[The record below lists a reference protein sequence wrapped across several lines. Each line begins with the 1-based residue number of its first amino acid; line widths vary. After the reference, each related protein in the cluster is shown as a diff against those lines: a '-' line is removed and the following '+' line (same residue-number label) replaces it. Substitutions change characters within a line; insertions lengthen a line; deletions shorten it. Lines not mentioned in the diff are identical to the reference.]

1 MATIDP
7 SARVHPDARL
17 ADSVVVAGGAMVEE
31 NVVVGPGSNVGP
43 NALLHRGTTVGED
56 VDIGA
61 GAVLGGKPQDLKFR
75 GGESGVTI
83 GDRTVIREYVTVHRC
98 VEPGAHTIV
107 GSDCLLMATSHVAHE
122 CVLGDRVIVANG
134 VMMAGHITIGD
145 GVFLSGNVVL
155 HQFTRIGRL
164 AMIAGTSAV
173 RQDIVPFCLADGHPA
188 RPKGLNTV
196 GLQRAGFSR
205 AQLRALKAAYGALFG
220 KGAPWAER
228 LGRLQELEGQGA
240 GAPEIAELA
249 RFVAESER
257 GIARP
262 RRAAGPGP

>member
-1 MATIDP
+1 MATID
-7 SARVHPDARL
+7 SAARVHPDARL
-17 ADSVVVAGGAMVEE
+17 ADSVVVAFGAMVEE
-31 NVVVGPGSNVGP
+31 NVVVGAGSYVGP
-43 NALLHRGTTVGED
+43 NALLHQGTTVGED

-98 VEPGAHTIV
+98 VELGARTIV

-134 VMMAGHITIGD
+134 VMMAGHITVGD

-173 RQDIVPFCLADGHPA
+173 RQDIIPFCLADGHPA

-205 AQLRALKAAYGALFG
+205 EQLSALKAAYGALFE
-220 KGAPWAER
+220 KGVPLSDR
-228 LGRLQELEGQGA
+228 LGKLRQLEGQGA
-240 GAPEIAELA
+240 GGAEIAELA

-262 RRAAGPGP
+262 R